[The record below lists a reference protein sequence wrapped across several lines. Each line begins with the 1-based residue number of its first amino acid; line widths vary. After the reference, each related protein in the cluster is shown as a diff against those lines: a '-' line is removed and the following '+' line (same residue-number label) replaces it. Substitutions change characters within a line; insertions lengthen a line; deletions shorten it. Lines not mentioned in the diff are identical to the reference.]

1 MTKNGMFLKRQR
13 SINIKLSKKNF
24 LPGVKMTP
32 NLKKYLLVSTTK
44 DSIGMS
50 GTNPA
55 ASNQVLTGTADT

>member
-1 MTKNGMFLKRQR
+1 MTKNAIFLKRQR
-13 SINIKLSKKNF
+13 SINIKLSKKLSSWGYNDSH
-24 LPGVKMTP
+24 LD
-32 NLKKYLLVSTTK
+32 KKNPLVSTTK